1 MFSTRTSER
10 KSVKR
15 KTHKVHKCDVCNQ
28 GFTRTS
34 HLVQH
39 KRTHTGEN
47 LMDVIFVIKNLHK

>member
-28 GFTRTS
+28 G
-34 HLVQH
+34 HVQVTWSNI
-39 KRTHTGEN
+39 KEHTLERN
-47 LMDVIFVIKNLHK
+47 LMDVMFVIKNLPK